1 MLTTKY
7 TTTRVEVELSNDV
20 VFAMKSF
27 GQPEKVQQTIKTAL
41 AIFLFQEDA
50 ISFGKAAEVA
60 GMPQGQFCD
69 LLQAHG
75 IAAYEYTGDAMVW
88 DDEAVA
94 AYQQAMQ
101 P

>member
-7 TTTRVEVELSNDV
+7 ATTRVEVDLSNDV

-27 GQPEKVQQTIKTAL
+27 GQSGKVQQTIKTAL
-41 AIFLFQEDA
+41 AVFLFQEDA

-60 GMPQGQFCD
+60 GMSEGQFRD

-75 IAAYEYTGDAMVW
+75 IAAYEYTDDAMAW
-88 DDEAVA
+88 DNEAVA
-94 AYQQAMQ
+94 AYQQTVQ
-101 P
+101 S

>member
-7 TTTRVEVELSNDV
+7 ATTRVEVDLSNDV

-27 GQPEKVQQTIKTAL
+27 GQVGKVQQTIKTAL
-41 AIFLFQEDA
+41 AVFLFQEDA

-60 GMPQGQFCD
+60 GMSEGQFRD

-75 IAAYEYTGDAMVW
+75 IAAYEYTDDAMVW
-88 DDEAVA
+88 DDAAVA
-94 AYQQAMQ
+94 AYQQAVQ
-101 P
+101 S